1 MSKNITIVGGGLV
14 GLISAA
20 LLANN
25 KFFVNIIEAN
35 PKNFK
40 LEDAKALALSNSS
53 VFILKKLRIWEDLL
67 KNTTPIKEIH
77 VSQKNSFGRTLF
89 KSEDY
94 EEDALGYIVSYS
106 SLMNLLRNKVEKLC
120 NTQIISNAKAESIQE
135 SDGEKQ
141 VVIKREKS
149 HENIPFNLL
158 VLADGGKSS
167 IKGIELIRE
176 EKNFE
181 HIALVALIQA
191 NKSHNGRAYERF
203 TSKGPIALL
212 PNISDRF
219 TLVWTGPENYI
230 RELESSNNNF
240 LLQKLQEN
248 FGNRVGKFI
257 SINER
262 SIFPLKS
269 SILKNI
275 SNPDVIAIGNAS
287 QIIHPVAGQGLNI
300 GIRDAL
306 ELSKHINFFE
316 GRSFPKNVARDFNK
330 IRENKSAE
338 IIKITDQLSSFFL
351 EDIIGLNTLR
361 GLSLSILDI
370 IPPIKNRFVKK
381 MSYGE

>member
-1 MSKNITIVGGGLV
+1 LSKNITIVGGGLV

-35 PKNFK
+35 PQNFK

-67 KNTTPIKEIH
+67 KNTIPIKEIH

-106 SLMNLLRNKVEKLC
+106 SMMNLLRNKIEKLC

-149 HENIPFNLL
+149 YENIPFNLL

-176 EKNFE
+176 EKKFRTYCTCSIN
-181 HIALVALIQA
+181 
-191 NKSHNGRAYERF
+191 
-203 TSKGPIALL
+203 TSK
-212 PNISDRF
+212 
-219 TLVWTGPENYI
+219 
-230 RELESSNNNF
+230 
-240 LLQKLQEN
+240 
-248 FGNRVGKFI
+248 
-257 SINER
+257 
-262 SIFPLKS
+262 
-269 SILKNI
+269 
-275 SNPDVIAIGNAS
+275 
-287 QIIHPVAGQGLNI
+287 
-300 GIRDAL
+300 
-306 ELSKHINFFE
+306 
-316 GRSFPKNVARDFNK
+316 
-330 IRENKSAE
+330 
-338 IIKITDQLSSFFL
+338 
-351 EDIIGLNTLR
+351 
-361 GLSLSILDI
+361 
-370 IPPIKNRFVKK
+370 
-381 MSYGE
+381 